1 MIRSARQGAQ
11 RRMGEKRGISRFP
24 FALLC
29 GKIAGK
35 GGGGVSGRRLYWID
49 LLKFVGIVAIVLGHA
64 LGEGP
69 LCTYLYAFH
78 VPMFFF
84 ASGCAFRR
92 TKERFGAFALRKL
105 RQLIVP
111 YLLMSFLSILALYA
125 ASFVMELP
133 LGIRF
138 TQPWYRYA
146 WGILY
151 ANGKSGMLKANAP
164 LWFLPCMFC
173 VLLMLYGVAHL
184 AKGKKLVYAALT
196 ALSAAIGLL
205 NERFRVID
213 RWPLGFETA
222 LHMLPFAL
230 MGYAFRS
237 VSEKIE
243 TMPDARKAVAGGVL
257 IAAGTAVQMGFDV
270 SGLYMFDRYSSLA
283 LLYVCA
289 LAISVGVALLGMVR
303 VLPRLRLVSYVGG
316 HTFVI
321 LLFHKFPL
329 LVFRYLCPGI
339 GPRLLAG
346 SVPLALAA
354 TAVTLALCLAA
365 EKPLARICPAL
376 LGRRR
381 KQAV

>member
-1 MIRSARQGAQ
+1 
-11 RRMGEKRGISRFP
+11 
-24 FALLC
+24 
-29 GKIAGK
+29 
-35 GGGGVSGRRLYWID
+35 
-49 LLKFVGIVAIVLGHA
+49 
-64 LGEGP
+64 
-69 LCTYLYAFH
+69 
-78 VPMFFF
+78 
-84 ASGCAFRR
+84 
-92 TKERFGAFALRKL
+92 
-105 RQLIVP
+105 
-111 YLLMSFLSILALYA
+111 MSFLSILALYA

-243 TMPDARKAVAGGVL
+243 TMPDARKAVAGIAL
-257 IAAGTAVQMGFDV
+257 LAAGTAVQMGFDV

-303 VLPRLRLVSYVGG
+303 ALPHLRQICARASARGCWPVRFRWLSRLRRS
-316 HTFVI
+316 HS
-321 LLFHKFPL
+321 
-329 LVFRYLCPGI
+329 RC
-339 GPRLLAG
+339 
-346 SVPLALAA
+346 AL
-354 TAVTLALCLAA
+354 
-365 EKPLARICPAL
+365 
-376 LGRRR
+376 RR
-381 KQAV
+381 KNRSRESVRRYSAGAENRPSESRKLSLSIS

>member
-1 MIRSARQGAQ
+1 MIPPARQGAQ
-11 RRMGEKRGISRFP
+11 GRMGEKRGISRFP

-35 GGGGVSGRRLYWID
+35 GGGEVSGRRLYWID

-78 VPMFFF
+78 VSMFFF

-92 TKERFGAFALRKL
+92 MKERFGAFALRKL

-196 ALSAAIGLL
+196 ALSAAVGLL
-205 NERFRVID
+205 NERFRILD

-243 TMPDARKAVAGGVL
+243 TMPDARKAVAGIAL
-257 IAAGTAVQMGFDV
+257 LAAGTAVQMGFDV

-321 LLFHKFPL
+321 LLLHKFPL

>member
-1 MIRSARQGAQ
+1 
-11 RRMGEKRGISRFP
+11 MGEKRGISRFP

-35 GGGGVSGRRLYWID
+35 GGGEVSGRRLYWID

-105 RQLIVP
+105 RQLIIP

-173 VLLMLYGVAHL
+173 VLLLLYGVVHL
-184 AKGKKLVYAALT
+184 ARGKKPAYAALT
-196 ALSAAIGLL
+196 ALSAAVGLL
-205 NERFRVID
+205 NERFRILD

-230 MGYAFRS
+230 LGYAFRS

-243 TMPDARKAVAGGVL
+243 MLPDARKAVAGIAL
-257 IAAGTAVQMGFDV
+257 LAAGTAVQMGFDV

-303 VLPRLRLVSYVGG
+303 VLPHLQQISYVGG

-321 LLFHKFPL
+321 LLLHKFPL

>member
-1 MIRSARQGAQ
+1 M
-11 RRMGEKRGISRFP
+11 
-24 FALLC
+24 
-29 GKIAGK
+29 
-35 GGGGVSGRRLYWID
+35 SGRRLYWID

-196 ALSAAIGLL
+196 ALSAAVGLL
-205 NERFRVID
+205 NERFRILD

-243 TMPDARKAVAGGVL
+243 TMPDARKAVAGIAL
-257 IAAGTAVQMGFDV
+257 LAAGTAVQMGFDV

-289 LAISVGVALLGMVR
+289 LAISVAVALLGMVR

-321 LLFHKFPL
+321 LLLHKFPL
-329 LVFRYLCPGI
+329 LS
-339 GPRLLAG
+339 RLRR
-346 SVPLALAA
+346 SRSRCAL
-354 TAVTLALCLAA
+354 
-365 EKPLARICPAL
+365 
-376 LGRRR
+376 RR
-381 KQAV
+381 KNRSRESVRRYSAGAENRPSESRKLSLSIS

>member
-1 MIRSARQGAQ
+1 MEEKQEITWGQVGRKLFGFLCGMKCSLILLSVILAACTAGSVVPQNQPQAWYEAQYGGAARWIMMFSLDDVFGCTWFGLLSALLALNLVLCS
-11 RRMGEKRGISRFP
+11 IVRFP
-24 FALLC
+24 HLWKQWRTSFSAQN
-29 GKIAGK
+29 
-35 GGGGVSGRRLYWID
+35 RLQ
-49 LLKFVGIVAIVLGHA
+49 
-64 LGEGP
+64 
-69 LCTYLYAFH
+69 
-78 VPMFFF
+78 
-84 ASGCAFRR
+84 
-92 TKERFGAFALRKL
+92 
-105 RQLIVP
+105 RQD
-111 YLLMSFLSILALYA
+111 

-151 ANGKSGMLKANAP
+151 ANGKSGLLKANAP

-196 ALSAAIGLL
+196 ALSAAVGLL
-205 NERFRVID
+205 NERFLILD

-243 TMPDARKAVAGGVL
+243 TMPDARKAVAGIAL
-257 IAAGTAVQMGFDV
+257 LAAGTAVQMGFDV

-321 LLFHKFPL
+321 LLLHKFPL

>member
-1 MIRSARQGAQ
+1 M
-11 RRMGEKRGISRFP
+11 
-24 FALLC
+24 
-29 GKIAGK
+29 
-35 GGGGVSGRRLYWID
+35 SGRRLYWID

-64 LGEGP
+64 LGEGA
-69 LCTYLYAFH
+69 LCSYLYAFH

-105 RQLIVP
+105 RQLLVP

-164 LWFLPCMFC
+164 LWFLPCVFC
-173 VLLMLYGVAHL
+173 VLLMLYGAVHL
-184 AKGKKLVYAALT
+184 AKGRALPYAALT
-196 ALSAAIGLL
+196 ALSVTAGLV
-205 NERFRVID
+205 NEHLRILD

-230 MGYAFRS
+230 LGHAFRS

-243 TMPDARKAVAGGVL
+243 AMPDARKAVAGGLL
-257 IAAGTAVQMGFDV
+257 IAAGTAVQMGFGV
-270 SGLYMFDRYSSLA
+270 SGLYMFDRYTSLA
-283 LLYVCA
+283 LLYACA
-289 LAISVGVALLGMVR
+289 LMLSAGVALLGMVKA
-303 VLPRLRLVSYVGG
+303 LARLRLISYVGG

-321 LLFHKFPL
+321 LLLHKFPL

-346 SVPLALAA
+346 SVPLALAV

-365 EKPLARICPAL
+365 EKPLAKICPVL
-376 LGRRR
+376 LGRRK
-381 KQAV
+381 KQSV